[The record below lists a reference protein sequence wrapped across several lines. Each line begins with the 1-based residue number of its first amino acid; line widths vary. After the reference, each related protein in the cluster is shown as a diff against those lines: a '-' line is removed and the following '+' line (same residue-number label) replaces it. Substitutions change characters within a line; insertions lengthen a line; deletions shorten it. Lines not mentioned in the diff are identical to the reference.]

1 MSMTLRALLAM
12 FVEQF
17 LGALLSLEIVKMK
30 CLENFELYGIRDD
43 FFCLE
48 RVVML
53 HVLLKLKATALK
65 LCLDSIIMV
74 MYSYVQN
81 VEGRL
86 SASKVSK
93 FKAVLQTFT
102 ESMCVNQKL
111 VVDTGWKLGG
121 TFVLY

>member
-1 MSMTLRALLAM
+1 
-12 FVEQF
+12 
-17 LGALLSLEIVKMK
+17 
-30 CLENFELYGIRDD
+30 
-43 FFCLE
+43 
-48 RVVML
+48 ML

-121 TFVLY
+121 TFVLH